1 MRDAPQDKG
10 GDLLDSPISGS
21 AGMVTPR
28 LATMFASGDLARI
41 DTVRPMR
48 NAVSGLCVYA
58 GPFGTGAPMKCM
70 ANLLL
75 AVHAITDGET
85 LAPRSGLGLEL
96 VRGTLEGS
104 DADWANWTQRRP
116 WMAAHTWTPA
126 PGPVRTLRP
135 IREQIE
141 GSAATA
147 DLCAAAF
154 ASGQLAFAK
163 APAGGSGDVGTA
175 CARHQGSGVSVLS

>member
-1 MRDAPQDKG
+1 
-10 GDLLDSPISGS
+10 
-21 AGMVTPR
+21 MVAPR

-41 DTVRPMR
+41 DMVRPTH
-48 NAVSGLCVYA
+48 NAVSGLWVYA

-70 ANLLL
+70 ANVLL

-85 LAPRSGLGLEL
+85 LARRSGLGLEL

-116 WMAAHTWTPA
+116 WMAAHPWTPA

-135 IREQIE
+135 IHEQIE
-141 GSAATA
+141 GSAAAA
-147 DLCAAAF
+147 DLSAAVF
-154 ASGQLAFAK
+154 ASGQLAFAN
-163 APAGGSGDVGTA
+163 ALAGGSGDVGTA
-175 CARHQGSGVSVLS
+175 CAHDQVSGMSVLSPGDPS